1 MATGKKEQKKLRN
14 DTIRL
19 LNANDYKLNDATH
32 TQLIIDVEDKNIN
45 GVKTIYERAV
55 VLNGMSGVRN
65 MKRPEFNRLVKKP
78 LLPKKKTARIVP
90 ENAFYSIDMR
100 NSEHVRLQLEP
111 NAFSKMRNIFTNL
124 TENNDLEII
133 VYGSFIRDSD
143 RYQPDL
149 SFREVIGIAHIDIK
163 SEIRKSGPI
172 NSSKFRD
179 GLKGALLAKICNIVR
194 TSSPLQITGTLGL
207 ISPLSPE
214 YYSQFLQESTTD
226 SNCFFNCIR
235 SQVKKSKSV
244 KLHNYVHPIID
255 ELEKKYLTT
264 GVPFNKDNVDLQYI
278 ADRLKSYLDIT
289 ILSKLGNEIWTTKQT
304 DIHNKKKN
312 ITMTLEKLNHVI
324 DFVECTKTMKDKEIV
339 YVDNLSDLYNS
350 SKHTIM
356 YREDNKKEIKY
367 LWDETTIYKDAKTK
381 EFDDGKYHINSLFDV
396 EHDKFIAENEL
407 FNNVIYKNDNDELY
421 NFVNSSVHH
430 PSEMF
435 FKTSQ
440 PIEVKQNKQVV
451 IEDRPIF
458 NNIIINS
465 NLSGL
470 DFGVDTDDEPTYEIQ
485 QYDPNEDII
494 NDLKD
499 DNVLDLSDL
508 YCYDKNKMYAA
519 FQYHQYYKTHKM
531 PASGK
536 FNKYKVI
543 KKLNDEEMK
552 KLLTRTGFVQITNI
566 KITNENIKRLNY
578 FINGC
583 VYPMVMIQFL
593 YDNKFKF
600 DIIEVAINVWKQ
612 DIKFN
617 DNCINNK
624 FYTNIVGIMNIT
636 SEKSEYN
643 IKCSSIEDAKYLKY
657 ISQHMTQSESKCT
670 KFNKKFNSLTI
681 EEHRSVISNRSHIAS
696 YIMGYAM
703 LFVLDKLLI
712 IPTDELAGIR
722 VDCIMLTKDRNDIFN
737 VDPLSVAGWK
747 TEEKSGLKEIG
758 RSNFI
763 GYYPY
768 KALKENDLVL
778 TTYKLNMEQVNVCSG
793 PAGSGKTTLFL
804 SSKYGEKLDNTLVTF
819 PSNEQRTK
827 FTNENKEDMQNIET
841 STYHKAFKI
850 RVGYN
855 DNDDEYVQSTADQ
868 YNYVI
873 NDESTMLGLTHFD
886 KMIKMA
892 REEHI
897 ILILA
902 GDFDYETKQL
912 FQMPPIKDVSFL
924 EYKFDNNVY
933 SIKLTKNY
941 RQQSDIEFGNF
952 LTQSRGRSNDDILD
966 DVNKSTLFKFD
977 TFDNMINNYDPNTS
991 IILSPYSEGGKQEKA
1006 RTTYINKVLL
1016 EKLDIV
1022 NAKYSSNSKH
1032 HCKNENIKLT
1042 KDEYAS
1048 SLKNKQK
1055 KPTVPCELF
1064 PVIPTSPYNLAY
1076 ALTSHLVQG
1085 CEYDESKTIYIIN
1098 SQYFTESQL
1107 YVLMSRAKTS
1117 KQIIFINI

>member
-1 MATGKKEQKKLRN
+1 MAIGKREQNKIKNETLSLLSNNQSKLHPKTYLSLYGDVQNKNIQTVVKINKQSKILNKVTPPKKL
-14 DTIRL
+14 
-19 LNANDYKLNDATH
+19 
-32 TQLIIDVEDKNIN
+32 
-45 GVKTIYERAV
+45 
-55 VLNGMSGVRN
+55 VL
-65 MKRPEFNRLVKKP
+65 KEFFELTEPRPV
-78 LLPKKKTARIVP
+78 AP
-90 ENAFYSIDMR
+90 ENKFYSVDLR
-100 NSEHVRLQLEP
+100 NSENSQLQLEP
-111 NAFSKMRNIFTNL
+111 NAFFKMRNIFTNL
-124 TENNDLEII
+124 TDDNDLEIT
-133 VYGSFIRDSD
+133 VYGSFIGG

-149 SFREVIGIAHIDIK
+149 SFSRVCGIEHIDIK
-163 SEIRKSGPI
+163 SEIRKSGVI

-179 GLKGALLAKICNIVR
+179 GLKGAVFAKICTIVK
-194 TSSPLQITGTLGL
+194 TSSPKQVTGVLSL
-207 ISPLSPE
+207 IAPLPAE
-214 YYSQFLQESTTD
+214 YYSQFLQESTTE

-264 GVPFNKDNVDLQYI
+264 GVPFNKDNVELQYI
-278 ADRLKSYLDIT
+278 ADRLKAYLDIT
-289 ILSKLGNEIWTTKQT
+289 ILSKLGAEIWTTRQT
-304 DIHNKKKN
+304 DTHNKKKN

-339 YVDNLSDLYNS
+339 YVDNITDLYNS

-356 YREDNKKEIKY
+356 YREDEKKEIKY

-407 FNNVIYKNDNDELY
+407 FNNVIYKNNNDELY
-421 NFVNSSVHH
+421 NFVNSSVHA
-430 PSEMF
+430 PFEIF

-440 PIEVKQNKQVV
+440 PIEVKQNKQVAV
-451 IEDRPIF
+451 D
-458 NNIIINS
+458 NKIINKINIS
-465 NLSGL
+465 YNTDL
-470 DFGVDTDDEPTYEIQ
+470 DYGIDTDDEPTYEIQ

-494 NDLKD
+494 NYLKD

-519 FQYHQYYKTHKM
+519 FQYHPYYQTHKM

-536 FNKYKVI
+536 FMKYKVI
-543 KKLNDEEMK
+543 NKLNDEEMK

-566 KITNENIKRLNY
+566 KIINENIKRLNY
-578 FINGC
+578 FMNGC

-593 YDNKFKF
+593 YDNKIKF
-600 DIIEVAINVWKQ
+600 DIIEIAINVWKQ

-624 FYTNIVGIMNIT
+624 FYTSIVGIMNIK
-636 SEKSEYN
+636 SETSEYN

-681 EEHRSVISNRSHIAS
+681 EENRSVISNRSHIAS

-712 IPTDELAGIR
+712 IPTDEFAGIR

-747 TEEKSGLKEIG
+747 TEEKSGLKEILKNG
-758 RSNFI
+758 TFTRFN
-763 GYYPY
+763 PY
-768 KALKENDLVL
+768 KALKENDLIL
-778 TTYKLNMEQVNVCSG
+778 TTHKLNMEQINFLMG
-793 PAGSGKTTLFL
+793 QAGTGKSTLGL
-804 SSKYGEKLDNTLVTF
+804 SCKYGEKLDNVLVTF
-819 PSNEQRTK
+819 PNNELRTK
-827 FTNENKEDMQNIET
+827 FINENKEDMQNIDT

-855 DNDDEYVQSTADQ
+855 DDDDEYVQSTADQ

-952 LTQSRGRSNDDILD
+952 LTESRGRSNDDILD
-966 DVNKSTLFKFD
+966 DVNKSNLFKFD

-1016 EKLDIV
+1016 EKLDVV
-1022 NAKYSSNSKH
+1022 NAKYSSNSKN

-1042 KDEYAS
+1042 KDEFTS
-1048 SLKNKQK
+1048 SFKTKTIKNKQV
-1055 KPTVPCELF
+1055 TS
-1064 PVIPTSPYNLAY
+1064 SPYNLAY

-1098 SQYFTESQL
+1098 SPYFTDSQL

>member
-1 MATGKKEQKKLRN
+1 MAIGKKEQKKLRN

-78 LLPKKKTARIVP
+78 LLPKKRTGRIVP
-90 ENAFYSIDMR
+90 DNAFYSIDLR
-100 NSEHVRLQLEP
+100 GNAGDGTQLYP
-111 NAFSKMRNIFTNL
+111 NAYSRMPNIFSNL
-124 TENNDLEII
+124 TEDNDLEIT
-133 VYGSFIRDSD
+133 VYGTFTGSNND
-143 RYQPDL
+143 RYKPDL
-149 SFREVIGIAHIDIK
+149 TFTRVCGVEAISIRE
-163 SEIRKSGPI
+163 EIRRNGLI
-172 NSSKFRD
+172 TSSKFKKA
-179 GLKGALLAKICNIVR
+179 LKGFVAGKIQKLAKLSGVSQVTGKLELIA
-194 TSSPLQITGTLGL
+194 PL
-207 ISPLSPE
+207 PAE
-214 YYSQFLQESTTD
+214 YYGQFLQESTTE

-235 SQVKKSKSV
+235 SQVNKSKSK

-255 ELEKKYLTT
+255 ELEKKYLAT
-264 GVPFNKDNVDLQYI
+264 GVPFNKENSDLQYI
-278 ADRLKSYLDIT
+278 ASRLGAYLDIT
-289 ILSKLGNEIWTTKQT
+289 ILSKLGDEIWTTRQP
-304 DIHNKKKN
+304 DSHNKKKN
-312 ITMTLEKLNHVI
+312 VNMTLEKLNHVI

-339 YVDNLSDLYNS
+339 YVDNLSELYDNS
-350 SKHTIM
+350 KNTIM
-356 YREDNKKEIKY
+356 FRYDDKKQIKY
-367 LWDETTIYKDAKTK
+367 LWDETTIYKDAITK
-381 EFDDGKYHINSLFDV
+381 EFDDGKYHINSIFDV
-396 EHDKFIAENEL
+396 EHDKFIEENKL
-407 FNNVIYKNDNDELY
+407 FNNVIYKNDNEELY
-421 NFVNSSVHH
+421 NFVNSSVHT
-430 PSEMF
+430 PFEIF
-435 FKTSQ
+435 FKTSV
-440 PIEVKQNKQVV
+440 EVKQNKQVAV
-451 IEDRPIF
+451 AVDKPVF
-458 NNIIINS
+458 KNITISANTD
-465 NLSGL
+465 L
-470 DFGVDTDDEPTYEIQ
+470 DFGIDDEPTYEIQ

-494 NDLKD
+494 DELNDD
-499 DNVLDLSDL
+499 SVLDLSNL
-508 YCYDKNKMYAA
+508 YCYDKNKMYAS
-519 FQYHQYYKTHKM
+519 FKYHQYYETHKM

-536 FNKYKVI
+536 FNKYKVV
-543 KKLNDEEMK
+543 KQLNDEEMK

-578 FINGC
+578 FMNGC

-612 DIKFN
+612 DIKFS
-617 DNCINNK
+617 DYCIENK
-624 FYTNIVGIMNIT
+624 FYTSIVGIMNIKSQT
-636 SEKSEYN
+636 SKYN

-657 ISQHMTQSESKCT
+657 ISKHMTQNKSECT
-670 KFNKKFNSLTI
+670 KFDKELNSLTI
-681 EEHRSVISNRSHIAS
+681 EEQKSVVSNRSHVAS

-712 IPTDELAGIR
+712 IPTDELAGVR
-722 VDCIMLTKDRNDIFN
+722 CDCIMLTKERTDLFK
-737 VDPLSVAGWK
+737 VDPSSVPDWK

-758 RSNFI
+758 GSRFI
-763 GYYPY
+763 NYYPY
-768 KALKENDLVL
+768 KPSKQNDLIL
-778 TTYKLNMEQVNVCSG
+778 TTYKLNMEQINLCSG
-793 PAGSGKTTLFL
+793 AAGSGKTTLFL
-804 SSKYGEKLDNTLVTF
+804 SSKYGEKLDNILVTF

-827 FTNENKEDMQNIET
+827 FTNENKEDMQNIDT

-850 RVGYN
+850 RVNYN
-855 DNDDEYVQSTADQ
+855 DNDDEYIQSTADK
-868 YNYVI
+868 YNYVV
-873 NDESTMLGLTHFD
+873 NDESTMLGLTHFH
-886 KMIKMA
+886 KIIKMA
-892 REEHI
+892 KEEHI
-897 ILILA
+897 ILILT
-902 GDFDYETKQL
+902 GDFDYKTKQL

-924 EYKFDNNVY
+924 KYKFGNDLY
-933 SIKLTKNY
+933 CIHLTKNY
-941 RQQSDIEFGNF
+941 RQQSDIEFGKF
-952 LTQSRGRSNDDILD
+952 LTESRGRSNDDILD

-1032 HCKNENIKLT
+1032 HCKNENIKMT

-1048 SLKNKQK
+1048 SFKNKRQ

-1064 PVIPTSPYNLAY
+1064 PVIPTSPFDLAY

-1098 SQYFTESQL
+1098 SQYFTENQL

>member
-1 MATGKKEQKKLRN
+1 MAIGKKEQKKLRN

-78 LLPKKKTARIVP
+78 LLPKKRTGRIVP
-90 ENAFYSIDMR
+90 DNAFYSIDLR
-100 NSEHVRLQLEP
+100 GGAAGSTQLYP
-111 NAFSKMRNIFTNL
+111 NAYSRMPNIFSNL
-124 TENNDLEII
+124 TEDNDLEIT
-133 VYGSFIRDSD
+133 VYGTFTGSNND
-143 RYQPDL
+143 RYKPDL
-149 SFREVIGIAHIDIK
+149 TFTSVCGVEAISIRE
-163 SEIRKSGPI
+163 EIRRNGLITSY
-172 NSSKFRD
+172 KFKD
-179 GLKGALLAKICNIVR
+179 SLKAFVGGKIQKLAKLSGVSQVTGKLELIA
-194 TSSPLQITGTLGL
+194 PL
-207 ISPLSPE
+207 PAE
-214 YYSQFLQESTTD
+214 YYSQFLQESTTE

-264 GVPFNKDNVDLQYI
+264 GVPFNKDNVELQYI

-289 ILSKLGNEIWTTKQT
+289 ILSKLGAEIWTTRQT
-304 DIHNKKKN
+304 DTHNKKKN

-339 YVDNLSDLYNS
+339 YVDNLSNLYNN

-356 YREDNKKEIKY
+356 YRENEKKEIKY

-407 FNNVIYKNDNDELY
+407 FNNVIYKNNNDELY

-440 PIEVKQNKQVV
+440 PVEVKQNKQVAV
-451 IEDRPIF
+451 VVD
-458 NNIIINS
+458 NKIINKITIS
-465 NLSGL
+465 ANTDL
-470 DFGVDTDDEPTYEIQ
+470 DYGVDTDDEPTYEIQ

-519 FQYHQYYKTHKM
+519 FQYHPYYQTHKM

-536 FNKYKVI
+536 FMKYKVI
-543 KKLNDEEMK
+543 NKLNDKEMK

-566 KITNENIKRLNY
+566 KITNDNIKRLNY
-578 FINGC
+578 FMNGC

-617 DNCINNK
+617 DNCIQNK

-636 SEKSEYN
+636 SETSEYN

-657 ISQHMTQSESKCT
+657 ISQHMTQTESKCT

-681 EEHRSVISNRSHIAS
+681 EEQRSVVSNRSHVAS

-737 VDPLSVAGWK
+737 VDPSSVAGWK
-747 TEEKSGLKEIG
+747 TEEKSGLKEILKNG
-758 RSNFI
+758 TFTRFN
-763 GYYPY
+763 PY
-768 KALKENDLVL
+768 KALKENDLIL
-778 TTYKLNMEQVNVCSG
+778 TTHKLNMEQINFCMG
-793 PAGSGKTTLFL
+793 GAGFGKTTLCL
-804 SSKYGEKLDNTLVTF
+804 SSKYGEKLDNVLVTF
-819 PSNEQRTK
+819 PNNELRTK
-827 FTNENKEDMQNIET
+827 FTNENKEDMQNIDT

-855 DNDDEYVQSTADQ
+855 DDDDEYVQSTADQ

-897 ILILA
+897 VLILA

-941 RQQSDIEFGNF
+941 RQQSDVEFGKF
-952 LTQSRGRSNDDILD
+952 LTKSRGRRNDDILI
-966 DVNKSTLFKFD
+966 DVSKSKLFKFD

-1006 RTTYINKVLL
+1006 RTIYINKVLL
-1016 EKLDIV
+1016 EKLDVV
-1022 NAKYSSNSKH
+1022 NAKYNSNTKY
-1032 HCKNENIKLT
+1032 HCKNENIRLT
-1042 KDEYAS
+1042 KDEFTS
-1048 SLKNKQK
+1048 SFKTKTIKDKQV
-1055 KPTVPCELF
+1055 TS
-1064 PVIPTSPYNLAY
+1064 SPYDLAY

-1098 SQYFTESQL
+1098 SPYFTENQL

>member
-1 MATGKKEQKKLRN
+1 MAIGKREQNKIKNETLSLLSNNQSKLHPKTYLSLFYDVQHKNIQSVQKINKQCKILNKITPPKKL
-14 DTIRL
+14 I
-19 LNANDYKLNDATH
+19 LNEFFELT
-32 TQLIIDVEDKNIN
+32 EP
-45 GVKTIYERAV
+45 
-55 VLNGMSGVRN
+55 
-65 MKRPEFNRLVKKP
+65 RPV
-78 LLPKKKTARIVP
+78 AP
-90 ENAFYSIDMR
+90 ENKFYSVDLR
-100 NSEHVRLQLEP
+100 NSENSQLQLEP

-124 TENNDLEII
+124 TDENDLEITI
-133 VYGSFIRDSD
+133 YGSFVGT

-149 SFREVIGIAHIDIK
+149 SFSRVCGVSHIDIK
-163 SEIRKSGPI
+163 SEIIKSGVI

-179 GLKGALLAKICNIVR
+179 GLKGAVLAKICTIVK
-194 TSSPLQITGTLGL
+194 TSSPKQVTGVLSL
-207 ISPLSPE
+207 IAPLPAE
-214 YYSQFLQESTTD
+214 YYSQFLRESTTE

-235 SQVKKSKSV
+235 SQVNKSKSK

-264 GVPFNKDNVDLQYI
+264 GVPFNKDNVELQYI
-278 ADRLKSYLDIT
+278 ADRLKAYLDIT
-289 ILSKLGNEIWTTKQT
+289 ILSKLGAEIWTTRQADT
-304 DIHNKKKN
+304 HNKKKN

-339 YVDNLSDLYNS
+339 YIDNLTNLYNT

-356 YREDNKKEIKY
+356 YREDEKKEIKY

-381 EFDDGKYHINSLFDV
+381 DFDDGKYHINSVFDV

-407 FNNVIYKNDNDELY
+407 FNNVIYKNNNDELY

-451 IEDRPIF
+451 AVDKPVF
-458 NNIIINS
+458 KNITISTNTD
-465 NLSGL
+465 L
-470 DFGVDTDDEPTYEIQ
+470 DLDLDDEPTYEIQ
-485 QYDPNEDII
+485 QYDANEDII

-519 FQYHQYYKTHKM
+519 FQYHPYYQTHKM

-536 FNKYKVI
+536 FNKYKVVNQ
-543 KKLNDEEMK
+543 LNDAEMK

-578 FINGC
+578 FKNGC

-593 YDNKFKF
+593 YDNNFKF

-612 DIKFN
+612 EIKFN
-617 DNCINNK
+617 DNCIKNK

-636 SEKSEYN
+636 SETSEYN

-657 ISQHMTQSESKCT
+657 ISQHMTQTESKCT

-681 EEHRSVISNRSHIAS
+681 EEQRSVVSNRSHVAS

-737 VDPLSVAGWK
+737 VDPSSVAGWK
-747 TEEKSGLKEIG
+747 TEEKSGLKEIQKFATFT
-758 RSNFI
+758 RFN
-763 GYYPY
+763 PY
-768 KALKENDLVL
+768 KASTENDLIL

-793 PAGSGKTTLFL
+793 AAGSGKTTLFL

-827 FTNENKEDMQNIET
+827 FTNENKEDMQNIDT

-855 DNDDEYVQSTADQ
+855 DDDDEYVQSTADQ

-892 REEHI
+892 KEEHI

-941 RQQSDIEFGNF
+941 RQQSDVEFGNF

-1022 NAKYSSNSKH
+1022 NAKYSSNTKH
-1032 HCKNENIKLT
+1032 HCKNENIRLT
-1042 KDEYAS
+1042 KDEFTS
-1048 SLKNKQK
+1048 SFKTKTIKDKQV
-1055 KPTVPCELF
+1055 TS
-1064 PVIPTSPYNLAY
+1064 SPYNLAY

-1098 SQYFTESQL
+1098 SKYFTECQL